1 MEEFRKNPPA
11 PLVPVPF
18 NVPPPK
24 ISYLSNGLKLVV
36 LEDRRFPLV
45 SFRLFVR
52 SGEVNDPAEL
62 PGVTS
67 AMASLLCEGTT
78 TLSSLEIAEEIDLLG
93 ASLYSASGYD
103 TTSISASALSI
114 HRRRLLE
121 IMSNVIVNPSFP
133 EHEVDL
139 YRRNTVESLK
149 FQRSQPGFLADE
161 QTAGIIF
168 GNHAYSRVSPSVA
181 DVERLGRDAL
191 VKHHTASMLPNNA
204 VLTAVG
210 DVDADEL
217 ANELE
222 SHFGAWKSADVLT
235 ADLGIVPTRSA
246 RSITV
251 VDRPDSAQASVVIA
265 NSAFR
270 RNHPDY
276 FSVAVMNQILGA
288 GAASRIF
295 MNIREEK
302 GYTYG
307 AYSKFDL
314 RCDAGI
320 FEASAEVRT
329 AVTGAALTEFFYEL
343 ERIREDEVNPDEL
356 RDAKS
361 YLTGIFPIRAETQEG
376 LTAFIVQ
383 QQVFDLPEDY
393 METYRRHV
401 DAVTSGEV
409 LEAAR
414 KHVRPAEAAVVI
426 VGDAAEIVP
435 QVAGFADSVSVVDR
449 DGNRI
454 DG

>member
-11 PLVPVPF
+11 PLVPTSF
-18 NVPPPK
+18 NIPSPRV
-24 ISYLSNGLKLVV
+24 SYLSNGLKLLV

-52 SGEVNDPAEL
+52 SGEVNDPADS
-62 PGVTS
+62 PGATA
-67 AMASLLCEGTT
+67 AMASLLTEGTKN
-78 TLSSLEIAEEIDLLG
+78 LSSLEIAEEIDLLG
-93 ASLYSASGYD
+93 ASLFSGSGYD
-103 TTSISASALSI
+103 TTSISASALAT
-114 HRRRLLE
+114 HRRRVLE
-121 IMSNVIVNPSFP
+121 IMSDVIVNPSFP
-133 EHEVDL
+133 ESEVDL
-139 YRRNTVESLK
+139 YRRNTIEGLK

-181 DVERLGRDAL
+181 DVERLSRESIAAHHAL
-191 VKHHTASMLPNNA
+191 SMLPNNS

-217 ANELE
+217 AVELE
-222 SHFGAWKSADVLT
+222 SLFGDWKKGEISA
-235 ADLGIVPTRSA
+235 ASLGVVPGRA
-246 RSITV
+246 KRAITV
-251 VDRPDSAQASVVIA
+251 VDRPDSAQANVVIA

-276 FSVAVMNQILGA
+276 FRVAVMNQILGA

-314 RCDAGI
+314 RCDAGV

-329 AVTGAALTEFFYEL
+329 AVTGAALSEFFYEL
-343 ERIREDEVNPDEL
+343 ERIREKFVEPDEL
-356 RDAKS
+356 LDAKS

-383 QQVFDLPEDY
+383 QQVYELPENY
-393 METYRRHV
+393 MDTYRGNV
-401 DAVTSGEV
+401 EAVSADDV
-409 LEAAR
+409 LAAAQTHIRPDEAAI
-414 KHVRPAEAAVVI
+414 VI

-435 QVAGFADSVSVVDR
+435 QVKSFADEVTVVDR
-449 DGNRI
+449 DGNPAE
-454 DG
+454 G